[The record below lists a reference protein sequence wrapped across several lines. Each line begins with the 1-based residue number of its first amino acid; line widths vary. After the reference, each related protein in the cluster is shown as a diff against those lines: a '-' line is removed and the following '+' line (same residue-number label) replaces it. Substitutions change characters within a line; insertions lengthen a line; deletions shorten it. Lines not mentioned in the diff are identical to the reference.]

1 VAPVDAVLLVITL
14 LGAAPSN
21 VKAVVSE
28 LTCQPVVN
36 DSRRCVQIPLTA
48 LVRTALSEI
57 QTVRSAVLLPNFNG
71 LL

>member
-1 VAPVDAVLLVITL
+1 MDAALLVITL

-36 DSRRCVQIPLTA
+36 DSRRCVQIPLEA
-48 LVRTALSEI
+48 FVRTALSEVH
-57 QTVRSAVLLPNFNG
+57 TVRSAVLLPNCDV

>member
-1 VAPVDAVLLVITL
+1 VDAALLVITL

-28 LTCQPVVN
+28 FTCQPVVN
-36 DSRRCVQIPLTA
+36 DTRRSVKSPIEA
-48 LVRTALSEI
+48 FVRTALSEAH
-57 QTVRSAVLLPNFNG
+57 TVRSAVLLPNCDG